1 MKNTIYYLSSC
12 STCTRILKELQP
24 DNSIKLQDIKT
35 SKITE
40 VQIDE
45 MAKLAGSYE
54 ALFSRRAM
62 KFKSLGLK
70 DKNLSESDFKK
81 LILDEYT
88 FLKRPV
94 FVISDEIFIGNTN
107 SVISSVKSR
116 MNK

>member
-24 DNSIKLQDIKT
+24 DNSIELQDIKT

-40 VQIDE
+40 VQVDE

-62 KFKSLGLK
+62 KFKSMGLK
-70 DKNLSESDFKK
+70 DKNLSELDFKK

-94 FVISDEIFIGNTN
+94 FVISDEIFIGNSI
-107 SVISSVKSR
+107 SVITSVKSR